1 MYASPK
7 RSTLISGL
15 LHAGAIA
22 LILAATGVKIPPVTP
37 QHTLIFTPT
46 DIYEY
51 IPRARLNSDGAGG
64 GGVGSDTPA
73 SRGPLPRVALKQF
86 TAPVAKYEN
95 LNPILSIEPTII
107 GNPEMSDPKFNLAQF
122 GDPDGVLG
130 PASGGRGS
138 GSGIGGGD
146 GTGVGNHKGPGYGS
160 LDGAGVSGIAKLA
173 GVVSQPV
180 LIYKIEPE
188 YSDEARKA
196 KLQGDVVLHIEV
208 DARGAAQNIVVSHGL
223 GLGLDERAIEAV
235 RHWKFRPGY
244 SNGKAVTTPALI
256 QVTFRLL

>member
-15 LHAGAIA
+15 LHAGVIA
-22 LILAATGVKIPPVTP
+22 LILTATGVKIPPVTP
-37 QHTLIFTPT
+37 LHTLIFTPT

-51 IPRARLNSDGAGG
+51 TPRARLNSNGGGG
-64 GGVGSDTPA
+64 GGVGSNTPA
-73 SRGPLPRVALKQF
+73 SRGALPRVALKQF
-86 TAPVAKYEN
+86 TAPVARYEN
-95 LNPILSIEPTII
+95 LNPVLSIEPAIV
-107 GNPEMSDPKFNLAQF
+107 GNPELSDPRINLAQF
-122 GDPDGVLG
+122 GDPNGVLG

-138 GSGIGGGD
+138 GSGIGDGD
-146 GTGVGNHKGPGYGS
+146 GTGVGNHKGSGYGS
-160 LDGAGVSGIAKLA
+160 HDGSGVSGLARLA
-173 GVVSQPV
+173 GVVIQPV
-180 LIYKIEPE
+180 LVYKIEPE

-196 KLQGDVVLHIEV
+196 KLQGDVVLRIEV
-208 DARGAAQNIVVSHGL
+208 DARGLAQNIVVSHGL

-244 SNGKAVTTPALI
+244 SNGKAVPAPALI

>member
-15 LHAGAIA
+15 LHAGVIA
-22 LILAATGVKIPPVTP
+22 LIVTATGVKIPPVAP
-37 QHTLIFTPT
+37 LHTLIFTPA
-46 DIYEY
+46 DFHQY
-51 IPRARLNSDGAGG
+51 IPRARLNSDGGGG

-95 LNPILSIEPTII
+95 LNPILSIEPTIV
-107 GNPEMSDPKFNLAQF
+107 GNPEISDPKINLAQF
-122 GDPDGVLG
+122 GDPNGVPG
-130 PASGGRGS
+130 PASGGPGS
-138 GSGIGGGD
+138 GSGIGDGD
-146 GTGVGNHKGPGYGS
+146 GTGVGNHRGPGYGS
-160 LDGAGVSGIAKLA
+160 HDGSGVSGIGKLA

-196 KLQGDVVLHIEV
+196 RLQGDVLLHIEV

-244 SNGKAVTTPALI
+244 NNGKAVPAPALI

>member
-15 LHAGAIA
+15 LHAGAIV
-22 LILAATGVKIPPVTP
+22 LIVTATGVKIPPAP
-37 QHTLIFTPT
+37 PPHALIFTPI
-46 DIYEY
+46 DFHEY
-51 IPRARLNSDGAGG
+51 IPPARRNSDGAGG
-64 GGVGSDTPA
+64 GGVRSDAPA

-95 LNPILSIEPTII
+95 LNPILSIEPTIV
-107 GNPEMSDPKFNLAQF
+107 GNPEMTVPTINLAQF
-122 GDPDGVLG
+122 GDPNGVPG

-138 GSGIGGGD
+138 GSGIGDGD
-146 GTGVGNHKGPGYGS
+146 GTGVGNHKCPGYGS
-160 LDGAGVSGIAKLA
+160 HDGSGVSGIAKLA
-173 GVVSQPV
+173 GVVTQPV

-196 KLQGDVVLHIEV
+196 KLQGDVFLRIEV
-208 DARGAAQNIVVSHGL
+208 DSRGAARNIVVSHGL

-235 RHWKFRPGY
+235 SHWKFRPGY
-244 SNGKAVTTPALI
+244 SNGKAVPAPALI

>member
-15 LHAGAIA
+15 LHAAVIA
-22 LILAATGVKIPPVTP
+22 VVLTATGVKIPPVAL

-46 DIYEY
+46 GIEEY
-51 IPRARLNSDGAGG
+51 TPPARLNSDGGGG

-95 LNPILSIEPTII
+95 LNPVLSIEPTIV
-107 GNPEMSDPKFNLAQF
+107 GNPEMPDPKITLAQF
-122 GDPDGVLG
+122 GDPNGVLG

-138 GSGIGGGD
+138 GSGIGDGD
-146 GTGVGNHKGPGYGS
+146 GTGVGNHTGPGYGS
-160 LDGAGVSGIAKLA
+160 HNGAGVSGIAKLA
-173 GVVSQPV
+173 GAVSQPV

-196 KLQGDVVLHIEV
+196 KLQGDVFLRIEV

-223 GLGLDERAIEAV
+223 GLGLDERAIDAV
-235 RHWKFRPGY
+235 RRWRFRPGY
-244 SNGKAVTTPALI
+244 SNGKPVPTAALI